1 MIDSRRVPSAG
12 ADTAR
17 ATLAHAILIVDMASS
32 QEDGK
37 HPAALPDARAHRG
50 STPHAAAV
58 PASAAAI
65 AEIAAGAA
73 AAAEEPTPAGGES
86 AGALDVLW
94 PQVYEELRRLAR
106 RSMRGQGP
114 EHTLEPTALVHE
126 AYLKLSRSPGLDA
139 SDQARFLGLAAR
151 AMRQILVDHARGK
164 AAAKRGDGGIRVELA
179 DDLGAT
185 PPPAVDLLALHA
197 ALDRLAS
204 FDERKVRIVEMRYLA
219 GLTLEEVAAVLG
231 LSVPTVKRDAAMA
244 KAWLFRELERT

>member
-1 MIDSRRVPSAG
+1 MIHSARVPSAG
-12 ADTAR
+12 VHAAR
-17 ATLAHAILIVDMASS
+17 AIRAHGILIVDMASS
-32 QEDGK
+32 QQDGE
-37 HPAALPDARAHRG
+37 HPTVPPDARANRG
-50 STPHAAAV
+50 
-58 PASAAAI
+58 
-65 AEIAAGAA
+65 
-73 AAAEEPTPAGGES
+73 S
-86 AGALDVLW
+86 AGALDALW

-219 GLTLEEVAAVLG
+219 GLTLDEVAEVLG
-231 LSVPTVKRDAAMA
+231 LSVPTIKRDAAMA
-244 KAWLFRELERT
+244 KAWLFRELERS

>member
-1 MIDSRRVPSAG
+1 MIHSRRVPSAG
-12 ADTAR
+12 VQTAR
-17 ATLAHAILIVDMASS
+17 APSAHDILIVDMASS
-32 QEDGK
+32 QEDGE
-37 HPAALPDARAHRG
+37 HPAVPPDARARRG
-50 STPHAAAV
+50 STPPAATAS
-58 PASAAAI
+58 PASTATTASAAT
-65 AEIAAGAA
+65 AEDPTRSGAD
-73 AAAEEPTPAGGES
+73 S
-86 AGALDVLW
+86 AGALDALW

-164 AAAKRGDGGIRVELA
+164 AAVKRGDGGIRVELA

-197 ALDRLAS
+197 ALDRLAAY
-204 FDERKVRIVEMRYLA
+204 DERKVRIVEMRYLA
-219 GLTLEEVAAVLG
+219 GLTLEEVAKVLG

-244 KAWLFRELERT
+244 KAWLFRELERS

>member
-1 MIDSRRVPSAG
+1 MGSSR
-12 ADTAR
+12 D
-17 ATLAHAILIVDMASS
+17 
-32 QEDGK
+32 DGT
-37 HPAALPDARAHRG
+37 HPAVRSDARAHRG
-50 STPHAAAV
+50 PI
-58 PASAAAI
+58 P
-65 AEIAAGAA
+65 AA
-73 AAAEEPTPAGGES
+73 AAQAPSPPAADLPIRPDGPV

-94 PQVYEELRRLAR
+94 PQIYDELRRLAR
-106 RSMRGQGP
+106 RSMRGQGQ

-164 AAAKRGDGGIRVELA
+164 AAVKRGDGGIRVELA

-197 ALDRLAS
+197 ALDRLAAY
-204 FDERKVRIVEMRYLA
+204 DERKVRIVEMRYLA
-219 GLTLEEVAAVLG
+219 GLTLEEVAEVLG

-244 KAWLFRELERT
+244 KAWLFRELERA

>member
-1 MIDSRRVPSAG
+1 MIHSAHVPSAG
-12 ADTAR
+12 VHTAR
-17 ATLAHAILIVDMASS
+17 AIRAHGILIVDMASS
-32 QEDGK
+32 QEDGE
-37 HPAALPDARAHRG
+37 HPTVTPDAGAHRG
-50 STPHAAAV
+50 
-58 PASAAAI
+58 
-65 AEIAAGAA
+65 
-73 AAAEEPTPAGGES
+73 S
-86 AGALDVLW
+86 AGALDALW

-219 GLTLEEVAAVLG
+219 GLTLDEVAAVLG

-244 KAWLFRELERT
+244 KAWLFRELERS

>member
-1 MIDSRRVPSAG
+1 MIDSRRVPPAG
-12 ADTAR
+12 VHTAR
-17 ATLAHAILIVDMASS
+17 GILIVDMASS
-32 QEDGK
+32 REDGE
-37 HPAALPDARAHRG
+37 HPAAPPDARA
-50 STPHAAAV
+50 
-58 PASAAAI
+58 
-65 AEIAAGAA
+65 
-73 AAAEEPTPAGGES
+73 
-86 AGALDVLW
+86 LDALW
-94 PQVYEELRRLAR
+94 PQVYEQLRRLAR

-164 AAAKRGDGGIRVELA
+164 AAVKRGDGGIRVELA

-197 ALDRLAS
+197 ALDRLAAH
-204 FDERKVRIVEMRYLA
+204 DERKVRIVEMRYLA
-219 GLTLEEVAAVLG
+219 GLTLEEVAEVLG

-244 KAWLFRELERT
+244 KAWLFRELERS

>member
-1 MIDSRRVPSAG
+1 
-12 ADTAR
+12 
-17 ATLAHAILIVDMASS
+17 MASS
-32 QEDGK
+32 QEDGE
-37 HPAALPDARAHRG
+37 HPAVLPDARVHRG
-50 STPHAAAV
+50 SAPPAAAA
-58 PASAAAI
+58 PAPAASI
-65 AEIAAGAA
+65 ARIAAGAA
-73 AAAEEPTPAGGES
+73 TVAGAVSVAGAAAAVDPTPAGAAS
-86 AGALDVLW
+86 AGALDALW

-179 DDLGAT
+179 DDVGAT

-197 ALDRLAS
+197 ALDRLAAY
-204 FDERKVRIVEMRYLA
+204 DERKVRIVEMRYLA
-219 GLTLEEVAAVLG
+219 GLTLEEVAEVLG

-244 KAWLFRELERT
+244 KAWLFRELERS

>member
-1 MIDSRRVPSAG
+1 
-12 ADTAR
+12 
-17 ATLAHAILIVDMASS
+17 MASS
-32 QEDGK
+32 QEDGE
-37 HPAALPDARAHRG
+37 HPAVLPDARAHRG
-50 STPHAAAV
+50 STPPAAAA
-58 PASAAAI
+58 PAPAASI
-65 AEIAAGAA
+65 ANIAAGAVTT
-73 AAAEEPTPAGGES
+73 EDPTPSGGES
-86 AGALDVLW
+86 AGALDALW

-164 AAAKRGDGGIRVELA
+164 AAVKRGDGGIRVELA

-197 ALDRLAS
+197 ALDRLAAY
-204 FDERKVRIVEMRYLA
+204 DERKVRIVEMRYLA
-219 GLTLEEVAAVLG
+219 GLTLEEVAEVLG

-244 KAWLFRELERT
+244 KAWLFRELERS

>member
-1 MIDSRRVPSAG
+1 MIDSRRLPSAA

-17 ATLAHAILIVDMASS
+17 ATLAHGILIVDMASS
-32 QEDGK
+32 QEDGG
-37 HPAALPDARAHRG
+37 HPAVLPDARAHRG

-65 AEIAAGAA
+65 AEIAAGADT
-73 AAAEEPTPAGGES
+73 EEPTPAGGES

-164 AAAKRGDGGIRVELA
+164 AAVKRGDGGIRVELA

-197 ALDRLAS
+197 ALDRLAA

-219 GLTLEEVAAVLG
+219 GLTLEEVAEVLG

-244 KAWLFRELERT
+244 KAWLFRELERS

>member
-1 MIDSRRVPSAG
+1 MIHSRRVPSA
-12 ADTAR
+12 DVRTAR
-17 ATLAHAILIVDMASS
+17 KPSAHGILIVDMDSS
-32 QEDGK
+32 REDSE
-37 HPAALPDARAHRG
+37 HPAVPPD
-50 STPHAAAV
+50 
-58 PASAAAI
+58 
-65 AEIAAGAA
+65 
-73 AAAEEPTPAGGES
+73 
-86 AGALDVLW
+86 AGALDALW

-164 AAAKRGDGGIRVELA
+164 AAVKRGDGGIRVELA

-197 ALDRLAS
+197 ALDRLAAY
-204 FDERKVRIVEMRYLA
+204 DERKVRIVEMRYLA
-219 GLTLEEVAAVLG
+219 GLTLEEVAEVLG

-244 KAWLFRELERT
+244 KAWLFRELERS

>member
-1 MIDSRRVPSAG
+1 MIDSRSVPSAG
-12 ADTAR
+12 APTAR
-17 ATLAHAILIVDMASS
+17 ATLAHGILIVDMASS
-32 QEDGK
+32 QKDGE
-37 HPAALPDARAHRG
+37 HPAVRPDARAHRG
-50 STPHAAAV
+50 STPLAAAA
-58 PASAAAI
+58 PAPAAAI
-65 AEIAAGAA
+65 AKIAAGAA
-73 AAAEEPTPAGGES
+73 TTEHHPTPPGGES
-86 AGALDVLW
+86 AGALDALW

-164 AAAKRGDGGIRVELA
+164 AAVKRGDGGIRVELA
-179 DDLGAT
+179 DDVGAT

-197 ALDRLAS
+197 ALDRLAA

-219 GLTLEEVAAVLG
+219 GLTLEEVAEVLG

>member
-1 MIDSRRVPSAG
+1 MIDSRRCRSAG
-12 ADTAR
+12 AHGAR
-17 ATLAHAILIVDMASS
+17 ATLAHGILIIDMASS
-32 QEDGK
+32 QEDGE
-37 HPAALPDARAHRG
+37 HPAVLPDARAHRG
-50 STPHAAAV
+50 SAPLAPAA
-58 PASAAAI
+58 PAPAAAI
-65 AEIAAGAA
+65 ARIAAGAA
-73 AAAEEPTPAGGES
+73 TSEDPTPAGGAS
-86 AGALDVLW
+86 AGALDALW

-179 DDLGAT
+179 DDVGAT

-197 ALDRLAS
+197 ALDRLAAY
-204 FDERKVRIVEMRYLA
+204 DERKVRIVEMRYLA
-219 GLTLEEVAAVLG
+219 GLTLEEVAEVLG

-244 KAWLFRELERT
+244 KAWLFRELERS

>member
-1 MIDSRRVPSAG
+1 MMSNDLFSPRAVSRRAH
-12 ADTAR
+12 R
-17 ATLAHAILIVDMASS
+17 AHAIRAHGILIDDMASS
-32 QEDGK
+32 REDGE
-37 HPAALPDARAHRG
+37 HPAVPPDARA
-50 STPHAAAV
+50 
-58 PASAAAI
+58 
-65 AEIAAGAA
+65 
-73 AAAEEPTPAGGES
+73 
-86 AGALDVLW
+86 LDALW

-164 AAAKRGDGGIRVELA
+164 AAVKRGDGGIRVELA

-197 ALDRLAS
+197 ALDRLATY
-204 FDERKVRIVEMRYLA
+204 DERKVRIVEMRYLA
-219 GLTLEEVAAVLG
+219 GLTLEEVAEVLG

-244 KAWLFRELERT
+244 KAWLFRELERS

>member
-17 ATLAHAILIVDMASS
+17 AALAHGILIVDMASS
-32 QEDGK
+32 QKDGK
-37 HPAALPDARAHRG
+37 HPAVLPDARARRA
-50 STPHAAAV
+50 STPLSAAA
-58 PASAAAI
+58 PAPAAAI
-65 AEIAAGAA
+65 AAIANTAAGAA
-73 AAAEEPTPAGGES
+73 TTEDPTPA
-86 AGALDVLW
+86 AGALDALW

-164 AAAKRGDGGIRVELA
+164 AAVKRGDGGIRVELA

-197 ALDRLAS
+197 ALDRLAA

-219 GLTLEEVAAVLG
+219 GLTLEEVAEVLG

>member
-1 MIDSRRVPSAG
+1 
-12 ADTAR
+12 
-17 ATLAHAILIVDMASS
+17 MASS
-32 QEDGK
+32 REDEE
-37 HPAALPDARAHRG
+37 HPAVPPDARARRG
-50 STPHAAAV
+50 STPPAAT
-58 PASAAAI
+58 AATAT
-65 AEIAAGAA
+65 EDSTRSGAD
-73 AAAEEPTPAGGES
+73 S
-86 AGALDVLW
+86 SGALDALW

-219 GLTLEEVAAVLG
+219 GLTLDEVAEVLG

-244 KAWLFRELERT
+244 KAWLFRELERS

>member
-1 MIDSRRVPSAG
+1 MPSAG
-12 ADTAR
+12 VHTAR
-17 ATLAHAILIVDMASS
+17 APSAHDILIVDMASS
-32 QEDGK
+32 REDEE
-37 HPAALPDARAHRG
+37 HPAVPPDARARRG
-50 STPHAAAV
+50 STP
-58 PASAAAI
+58 P
-65 AEIAAGAA
+65 AA
-73 AAAEEPTPAGGES
+73 AAATATEDSTRSGADS
-86 AGALDVLW
+86 SGALDALW

-164 AAAKRGDGGIRVELA
+164 AAVKRGDGGIRVELA

-197 ALDRLAS
+197 ALDRLAAY
-204 FDERKVRIVEMRYLA
+204 DERKVRIVEMRYLA

-244 KAWLFRELERT
+244 KAWLFRELERS